1 MLMACGCAA
10 STLTATYMT
19 VPAVAG
25 HSLNA
30 IGPAMYP
37 YNIVVFALGTLAFL
51 MWAIRAGNR
60 PQMAV
65 NFVSIAIGIVGLISA
80 FLLKN

>member
-1 MLMACGCAA
+1 MKSNFNEVLQWAGAI
-10 STLTATYMT
+10 LII
-19 VPAVAG
+19 AG

-30 IGPAMYP
+30 IGPSVYP

-51 MWAIRAGNR
+51 AWAIRVGNK

-65 NFVSIAIGIVGLISA
+65 NIVSIAIGIAGLISA

>member
-1 MLMACGCAA
+1 MKLDFDELLQWAG
-10 STLTATYMT
+10 
-19 VPAVAG
+19 AVLIIAG

-30 IGPAMYP
+30 IGPTMYP
-37 YNIVVFALGTLAFL
+37 YNIVVFAAGTLAFL

-65 NFVSIAIGIVGLISA
+65 NIVSIAIGIVGLISA
-80 FLLKN
+80 FG

>member
-1 MLMACGCAA
+1 
-10 STLTATYMT
+10 MT
-19 VPAVAG
+19 FDFDEVLQWAGAILIIAG

-30 IGPAMYP
+30 VGPAMYP

-51 MWAIRAGNR
+51 MWAVRVGNK

-65 NFVSIAIGIVGLISA
+65 NIVSIAIGIVGLISA
-80 FLLKN
+80 FMLKN